1 MVPKERIV
9 CAMSGGVDS
18 SVAAAL
24 LVREGFDVVGLYM
37 RNGIEAGDAAL
48 RGKQGC
54 CSLEDSLDARR
65 VADTLGIPFYV
76 LNLAREF
83 ESIIEGFLDEY
94 DRGRTPNPCIQCNR
108 HLKFGRLLE
117 YADSLGASSVATGH
131 YARLRREGPR
141 LAIRRAADLSKD
153 QSYVLF
159 PLDQEALARCRFP
172 LGEMKKDTV
181 RETARALG
189 LRVFDKPD
197 SQEICFVPGG
207 DYRALVRERR
217 PENLGAGEIVDER
230 GNVLGT
236 HEGYQLFTIG
246 QRRGFGRSF
255 GRPVYVLDIDPDS
268 HRVTVGD
275 FDALV
280 SGGLTLNAPVFQGLG
295 ALGCGESVEGMVKVR
310 YRHDPQPARAVGR
323 GDGGVDIRFL
333 APVRAVTPGQA
344 AVFYRDDTVA
354 FGGYIDAVLGRDAVA
369 P

>member
-24 LVREGFDVVGLYM
+24 LVRQGFDVVGLYM
-37 RNGIEAGDAAL
+37 RNGIEAGDAAR

-54 CSLEDSLDARR
+54 CSLEDSMDARR
-65 VADTLGIPFYV
+65 VADALGIPFYV
-76 LNLAREF
+76 LNLAQEF
-83 ESIIEGFLDEY
+83 EAIITGFLDEY

-108 HLKFGRLLE
+108 RLKFGRLLD
-117 YADSLGASSVATGH
+117 YANSLGASSVATGH
-131 YARLRREGPR
+131 YARVRRSGDR
-141 LAIRRAADLSKD
+141 LAISRAADLSKD

-159 PLDQEALARCRFP
+159 PLEQDALARCRFP
-172 LGEMKKDTV
+172 LGEMTKDSV
-181 RETARALG
+181 RELARDMG

-217 PENLGAGEIVDER
+217 PENLGAGDIVDEQ
-230 GNVLGT
+230 GNVLGR

-255 GRPVYVLDIDPDS
+255 GRPVYVLDIDPHS

-275 FDALV
+275 FDALL
-280 SGGLTLNAPVFQGLG
+280 SGGLTLNAPVYQGHAPL
-295 ALGCGESVEGMVKVR
+295 AAGEVLEGTVKVR
-310 YRHDPQPARAVGR
+310 YRHDPSPARAVGR
-323 GDGGVDIRFL
+323 DGGGIDVRFL
-333 APVRAVTPGQA
+333 TPVRAVTPGQA
-344 AVFYRDDTVA
+344 AVFYRDGAVA

-369 P
+369 S